1 MKKSLTTTALLFTI
15 LLTACGSATPE
26 ATPTAV
32 DINVLQ
38 TAAVQTVVANITQ
51 TAFAFTPT
59 PLPPTETPVPLPTE
73 TPTPAGTATLATCD
87 NAVFVADVSVPDG
100 TQMIAGQDFVKTW
113 KVRNTGACTWKT
125 GYQLILSY
133 GSRMSG
139 QSTALTT
146 DVLPNTEVEI
156 SVNLKA
162 PNAAGTYSG
171 YWVLRNNNGYT
182 FGQILTVV
190 IVVP

>member
-1 MKKSLTTTALLFTI
+1 MKKTLATIALLFTT
-15 LLTACGSATPE
+15 LFTACGSTTPE

-32 DINVLQ
+32 DINALQ
-38 TAAVQTVVANITQ
+38 TAAVQTVVANITE
-51 TAFAFTPT
+51 TAAAFTPT
-59 PLPPTETPVPLPTE
+59 FSPPSETPVPLPTE
-73 TPTPAGTATLATCD
+73 TLAPAGTATLATCD
-87 NAVFVADVSVPDG
+87 NAVFIADVSVPDG
-100 TQMIAGQDFVKTW
+100 TQMTAGQDFVKTW
-113 KVRNTGACTWKT
+113 KIKNTGACTWTT

-133 GSRMSG
+133 GSRMNG

-156 SVNLKA
+156 SINLKA
-162 PNAAGTYSG
+162 PSTTGTYSG